1 MMTNTAVIIRTDLSF
16 QNAMLCRRPI
26 THTSEQYLLV
36 PIPKISYLLSI
47 IKTEMTLNWKINGS
61 AEVYYHNFHCN
72 LRFSSHAKSHRY
84 TTKFVSTSDCFMVK
98 RYQGHPIR
106 QRKPAPDSISTIVI
120 GKQGKLPEGFGKK
133 IVFALKVSDDETLSV
148 RGSFIELV
156 NVFSCWN
163 ICFSCVVI
171 LHG

>member
-47 IKTEMTLNWKINGS
+47 IKTEMTLNWNFNGS

-72 LRFSSHAKSHRY
+72 LRFSSHVTSLHNKVCVNKWLFYGETISRPSDK
-84 TTKFVSTSDCFMVK
+84 TKKARTWFHLNHCNRKTGKIAV
-98 RYQGHPIR
+98 GIR
-106 QRKPAPDSISTIVI
+106 K
-120 GKQGKLPEGFGKK
+120 KKLSLLWKFQMTK
-133 IVFALKVSDDETLSV
+133 L
-148 RGSFIELV
+148 
-156 NVFSCWN
+156 CQ
-163 ICFSCVVI
+163 
-171 LHG
+171 